1 MITVNMPSNL
11 HKGNKYMELKNKVIA
26 AINTGFLATFPTF
39 INARGDGLG
48 GLEESTTSLL
58 TTVRT
63 VIIAVIGIVA
73 TIALTWQLAQGFLGR
88 KTWGDIFE
96 SCLWILGAG
105 AGVSLATWIFTRG
118 QSLSFGG

>member
-1 MITVNMPSNL
+1 M
-11 HKGNKYMELKNKVIA
+11 KLKNKVIA
-26 AINTGFLATFPTF
+26 ATSTGFLATFPTF
-39 INARGDGLG
+39 VSARGGGGLG

-58 TTVRT
+58 TTIRT

-105 AGVSLATWIFTRG
+105 AGVALATWIFTRG

>member
-1 MITVNMPSNL
+1 MKL
-11 HKGNKYMELKNKVIA
+11 LKNKIVA
-26 AINTGFLATFPTF
+26 ATGAGFLATFPL
-39 INARGDGLG
+39 IANARGEGLG

-63 VIIAVIGIVA
+63 VIIAVVGIVA
-73 TIALTWQLAQGFLGR
+73 TIALTWQLAQGFMGR

-105 AGVSLATWIFTRG
+105 AGVALATWIFTRG
-118 QSLSFGG
+118 QSLTFSGG